1 LLETAAEETGL
12 PMEILDLKK
21 GKLEAEGEELSISIP
36 DLAARATYANKPMYA
51 NGFYVMEFPEEKIND
66 EKYYA
71 VGPSAFGTQ
80 AARVLVDI
88 ETGEIEVEKLVAV
101 QNVGKIINYGGA
113 YGQMEGGCAMGTG
126 YALMED
132 LLVNEGKTLNSSL
145 ESYLI
150 PTAMDV
156 PDTEIKLLEIP
167 EPFGPFGAV
176 GIGEP
181 SMLGT
186 APAIANA
193 VSDAIGK
200 RMKEIP
206 LTPERVLAAIEGEE

>member
-1 LLETAAEETGL
+1 
-12 PMEILDLKK
+12 MD
-21 GKLEAEGEELSISIP
+21 
-36 DLAARATYANKPMYA
+36 
-51 NGFYVMEFPEEKIND
+51 FPEEKIND
-66 EKYYA
+66 DTYYA

-80 AARVLVDI
+80 AAQVLVDI
-88 ETGEIEVEKLVAV
+88 ETGEVLVEKLVAA

-113 YGQMEGGCAMGTG
+113 YGQMEGGCVMGTG

-132 LLVNEGKTLNSSL
+132 LLVEGGKTLNDSL

-150 PTAMDV
+150 PTAMDI
-156 PDTEIKLLEIP
+156 PETEIKLLEIP

-181 SMLGT
+181 SMMGT

-193 VSDAIGK
+193 VSDAIGI
-200 RMKEIP
+200 RMTQIP
-206 LTPERVLAAIEGEE
+206 LTPERVLASILGEKNE